1 MTKETELREHSRFA
15 TFRKGTSNKFY
26 QVRVIEREDTCADV
40 LLTYGRIGTAGQTK
54 KTLASYFE
62 RGVEIVDQKL
72 AKKLAKGYVEQKS
85 SLVLLAM
92 TMQEPEERKGSGL
105 PPVDVKFVMPWTCSE
120 SMKERLSKFATKY
133 LSKLNLIRKDFY
145 ALSHKQFETQME
157 GLGKQFTAEFDRILA
172 SKGYG
177 DEAGRDDVKQAVI
190 YYYRAL
196 RSESNLAD
204 FHWPMRNFGFHTGL
218 YD

>member
-1 MTKETELREHSRFA
+1 MTKETELQEHSRFA

-40 LLTYGRIGTAGQTK
+40 LFIYGRIGTAGQTK
-54 KTLASYFE
+54 EQLAGWFA
-62 RGVEIVDQKL
+62 RGVDIADTQF
-72 AKKLAKGYVEQKS
+72 AKKLSKGYVEQKS

-92 TMQEPEERKGSGL
+92 TMQEPEERKGHGL
-105 PPVDVKFVMPWTCSE
+105 PAVAVSFVMPTVSAKME
-120 SMKERLSKFATKY
+120 ERLDKFARKY
-133 LSKLNLIRKDFY
+133 LSKLNLIRKDAY
-145 ALSHKQFETQME
+145 ALSDTQRDKQEE
-157 GLGKQFTAEFDRILA
+157 ALGKQFTAEFDRLCS

-177 DEAGRDDVKQAVI
+177 VEANTQEVKQAII

-196 RSESNLAD
+196 RKEINGGGYA
-204 FHWPMRNFGFHTGL
+204 WPMRCFGFDTGL